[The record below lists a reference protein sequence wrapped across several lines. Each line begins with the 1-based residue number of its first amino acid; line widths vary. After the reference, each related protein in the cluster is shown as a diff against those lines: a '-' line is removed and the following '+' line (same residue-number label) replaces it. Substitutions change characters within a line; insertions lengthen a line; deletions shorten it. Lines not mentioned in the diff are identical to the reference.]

1 MVGGLSP
8 YVALQRCDEIVRT
21 GNPMGT
27 SLPTAAGT
35 FWVTLHCFSSDISAV
50 LMRGLL
56 LEKKPIGPHTALFS
70 SWGPTIAT
78 SPSTIFQPPG
88 GNRASEC
95 PSGLQRVIW
104 GLNFFTSLL
113 YWFLILFVFYF
124 IFPTVVKPTVG
135 LNLITITAYFYQVTC
150 VRHHLCWLE
159 TDRVNVPLG
168 RRVLANTVTM

>member
-8 YVALQRCDEIVRT
+8 CVALQRCDEIVRT
-21 GNPMGT
+21 GTPMGT

-78 SPSTIFQPPG
+78 RHPPYSSHQE
-88 GNRASEC
+88 ATEPVSA
-95 PSGLQRVIW
+95 LQGCSVSF
-104 GLNFFTSLL
+104 G
-113 YWFLILFVFYF
+113 
-124 IFPTVVKPTVG
+124 
-135 LNLITITAYFYQVTC
+135 A
-150 VRHHLCWLE
+150 
-159 TDRVNVPLG
+159 
-168 RRVLANTVTM
+168 